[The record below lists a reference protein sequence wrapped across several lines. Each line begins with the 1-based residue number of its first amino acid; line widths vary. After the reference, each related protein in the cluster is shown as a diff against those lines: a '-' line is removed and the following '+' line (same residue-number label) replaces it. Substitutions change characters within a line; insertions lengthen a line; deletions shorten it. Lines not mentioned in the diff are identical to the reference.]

1 MLIHLDQQRPELA
14 DAFIAVIGLALAH
27 ESDSLAQT
35 IFDLVKRMR
44 PESPRLEAFQG
55 WFCLRQGDVAA
66 AGRHLRSAVEVL
78 GDEAGTARTLLSM
91 VLCAQGDPTWLP
103 HAQAIIADGRDE
115 NSVALLKTLMND
127 ANIPM
132 PPSHTRLE
140 IDADANADADPDVN
154 SQDVNSKQQQVMYL
168 RA

>member
-1 MLIHLDQQRPELA
+1 MLLHLDKQRPELA
-14 DAFIAVIGLALAH
+14 DALIALIGLALAH
-27 ESDSLAQT
+27 EADALAQT
-35 IFDLVKRMR
+35 LFEWVRRLR

-55 WFCLRQGDVAA
+55 WICLREGDVAA
-66 AGRHLRSAVEVL
+66 AGRHLRIAVEAL

-91 VLCAQGDPTWLP
+91 VLCAQGDPTWLA
-103 HAQAIIADGRDE
+103 HAQAIISDGRDE

-132 PPSHTRLE
+132 PQSSADT
-140 IDADANADADPDVN
+140 DAHSDAHE
-154 SQDVNSKQQQVMYL
+154 SNSKQQQVMYL